1 MVQSALDA
9 TLLKTL
15 SGARVD
21 TVADVIACMREVDD
35 VLPPDDGLK
44 WFNILYLMVTEEIE
58 RDLVA
63 HRWAD
68 EEWLHRLDV
77 EFARLYFEAIALW
90 LVDPLTCPRAWTPLF
105 ERRFHPGIAR
115 VQFGMAG
122 MNAHINRDLS
132 LAVVRT
138 CEGCGITPRRG
149 TPQHAD
155 FDRVN
160 KILEEVEIRAMKR
173 MATGL
178 LGQVATQLGRAAEVV
193 AMWNVRTARDAAW
206 LNGEVLWTLR
216 PLPDLGHHYLGV
228 LDRMTGFASRGLL
241 VRTEPFEGSALA
253 DPRPDQP
260 RRITLAREPAGTPL
274 ASLQPRVAA
283 AAIRPRM

>member
-1 MVQSALDA
+1 MIQSALDA
-9 TLLKTL
+9 SLLRTLCR
-15 SGARVD
+15 ARVD
-21 TVADVIACMREVDD
+21 TVADVIACMRAVDG

-77 EFARLYFEAIALW
+77 EFARLYFDAIIQW
-90 LVDPLTCPRAWTPLF
+90 LQDPATCPRAWTPLF

-122 MNAHINRDLS
+122 MNAHINRDLA

-138 CEGCGITPRRG
+138 CEACGHVPRRG
-149 TPQHAD
+149 TAQHAD
-155 FDRVN
+155 YDRVN

-178 LGQVATQLGRAAEVV
+178 LGQLATQLGRVADVL

-206 LNGEVLWTLR
+206 LNSEVLWTLR
-216 PLPDLGHHYLGV
+216 PMPEVGAHYLGV
-228 LDRMTGFASRGLL
+228 LDRMTGYAGRGLL
-241 VRTEPFEGSALA
+241 VRTEPGEVGLSQLRARRPELA
-253 DPRPDQP
+253 PAAASVPVQPRP
-260 RRITLAREPAGTPL
+260 
-274 ASLQPRVAA
+274 SAA
-283 AAIRPRM
+283 APWIRARM

>member
-1 MVQSALDA
+1 MTVTATVTALDGS
-9 TLLKTL
+9 LLQALTA
-15 SGARVD
+15 ARVD
-21 TVADVIACMREVDD
+21 TVADVIACMRAVDQL
-35 VLPPDDGLK
+35 LPPDDGLK

-58 RDLVA
+58 RDLLA

-68 EEWLHRLDV
+68 EAWLHRLDV
-77 EFARLYFEAIALW
+77 EFARLYFDAIVMW
-90 LVDPLTCPRAWTPLF
+90 LRDRATCPRAWAPLF

-138 CEGCGITPRRG
+138 CEGCGIVPRRG

-178 LGQVATQLGRAAEVV
+178 LGQVATQLGRVAEVV

-216 PLPDLGHHYLGV
+216 PRPELGAHYLGI
-228 LDRMTGFASRGLL
+228 LDRMTGFAGRGLL
-241 VRTEPFEGSALA
+241 VRTEPGDAALVEREAPRSELSARALTGKRAPAAGSLRARA
-253 DPRPDQP
+253 D
-260 RRITLAREPAGTPL
+260 
-274 ASLQPRVAA
+274 
-283 AAIRPRM
+283 